1 LVKALPCFADIRI
14 AHSRLG
20 ELIHRTPIVRSRS
33 FDQEC
38 GVRVSFKC
46 ENLQRGG
53 AFKARG
59 AINAVRSLDDE
70 TAAKGVITHSS
81 GNHGAA
87 LALAARERGISADVV
102 VPVGTPRIKLA
113 AIERYGA
120 RLHLCEPT
128 LRAREDAAAALLKV
142 QGGTLIHPFDD
153 PAVIA
158 GQGTAALELLEDA
171 PDLEFLM
178 APVSGGGLL
187 AGTALAA
194 HGIDPGIAVFGA
206 EPLAADD
213 AARSFAA
220 GRLIQ
225 DGNRPT
231 IADGLRAT
239 LSPLTLQIIRAHV
252 SGIVT
257 VGEEEIIAAMRL
269 FWDIFK
275 LVIEPSGAVP
285 VAALLSRRFPAFLG
299 RRVGV
304 ILSGGNVDLDA
315 LPWMGRTAQ
324 GAGENLGKSGRG

>member
-1 LVKALPCFADIRI
+1 MKAIPHFADIRM
-14 AHSRLG
+14 AQSRLG
-20 ELIHRTPIVRSRS
+20 PWIHRTPIVRSRS
-33 FDQEC
+33 FDQLC
-38 GVRVSFKC
+38 GALVSFKC

-59 AINAVRSLDDE
+59 AINAVRSLDDV
-70 TAAKGVITHSS
+70 TAVKGVITHSS

-87 LALAARERGISADVV
+87 LALAAHERGIAADVV
-102 VPVGTPRIKLA
+102 VPVGTPKIKIM

-128 LRAREDAAAALLKV
+128 LRAREDAADALV
-142 QGGTLIHPFDD
+142 NVRGGTLIHPFDD

-171 PDLEFLM
+171 PDLEVLM

-194 HGIDPGIAVFGA
+194 HGMNPSAVVFGA

-239 LSPLTLQIIRAHV
+239 LSPLTLDLIRAHV
-252 SGIVT
+252 AGIAT
-257 VGEEEIIAAMRL
+257 VDEDEIVGAMRL

-275 LVIEPSGAVP
+275 LVIEPSSAVP
-285 VAALLSRRFPAFLG
+285 VAALLSRRTPAFLG

-315 LPWMGRTAQ
+315 LPWMGHRAQ
-324 GAGENLGKSGRG
+324 GAGKPLEKPDGS

>member
-1 LVKALPCFADIRI
+1 MKAIPDFDAIRT
-14 AHSRLG
+14 AHLRLG
-20 ELIHRTPIVRSRS
+20 QSIHRTPIVRSRS
-33 FDQEC
+33 FDRLC
-38 GVRVSFKC
+38 GARVSFKC

-59 AINAVRSLDDE
+59 AINAVRSLDGV

-87 LALAARERGISADVV
+87 LALAAYERGIEADIV
-102 VPVGTPRIKLA
+102 VPAGTPKIKLS

-128 LRAREDAAAALLKV
+128 LRAREEAAEALVKAR
-142 QGGTLIHPFDD
+142 GGTLIHPFDD
-153 PAVIA
+153 PAVIS

-171 PDLEFLM
+171 PDLEVVM

-194 HGIDPGIAVFGA
+194 HGMNPHTVIFGA

-220 GRLIQ
+220 GRLIL
-225 DGNRPT
+225 DGNRST

-239 LSPLTLQIIRAHV
+239 LSPLTFHLIRTHV
-252 SGIVT
+252 SGIAT
-257 VGEEEIIAAMRL
+257 VGEDEIVAAMRL

-275 LVIEPSGAVP
+275 LVIEPSCAVP
-285 VAALLSRRFPAFLG
+285 VAVLLSRRIPALSG
-299 RRVGV
+299 RSVGV

-315 LPWMGRTAQ
+315 LPWTSRHA
-324 GAGENLGKSGRG
+324 